1 MIGGPKRAAEKRKIM
16 ASEGGAGGRGGEPKK
31 REKEKKRKENE
42 KRKAEKGREMIEKVK
57 EWRICSSEIKM
68 CSGDKRNKRKT
79 INSLLPSQ

>member
-1 MIGGPKRAAEKRKIM
+1 MITGTVDDRRAKGEVEKRKIM
-16 ASEGGAGGRGGEPKK
+16 ASERGGTEK
-31 REKEKKRKENE
+31 REKKKRKENE